1 MQDNYFKDKKGQ
13 KEILFIN
20 EIIQKLSHQNDMKI
34 TYNNGFHVNYA
45 ITSADRVFIDSNT
58 FNPDYDN
65 FFKATQCVID
75 EEALNPPEISLV

>member
-1 MQDNYFKDKKGQ
+1 
-13 KEILFIN
+13 
-20 EIIQKLSHQNDMKI
+20 MKI

-65 FFKATQCVID
+65 FFKATQSVID